1 MELIEKNIKL
11 VDEVERLVNYT
22 CGLLNDNKRALMA
35 IAPQTA
41 LFNEMV
47 FKNFSL
53 YSTAHNDTRAKILRG
68 EIMDYWRNA
77 TPFKMVS
84 KTMILEKF
92 LEIWHKLSGSG
103 FHFKIDNILFKI
115 ILVSEARGFINETKA
130 IEFCHLDAERGVFT
144 YSRQEIESFV
154 VEKIKKLNA
163 KSKEN
168 KDIKTQIEK

>member
-1 MELIEKNIKL
+1 MELSEKNIKL
-11 VDEVERLVNYT
+11 IDEVERLVNLT

-53 YSTAHNDTRAKILRG
+53 YSTAYNDTRAKILKS
-68 EIMDYWRNA
+68 EIIDYWRTA
-77 TPFKMVS
+77 TAFKMVS
-84 KTMILEKF
+84 RTMILEKF
-92 LEIWHKLSGSG
+92 VEIWHKLSGSG

-130 IEFCHLDAERGVFT
+130 IEFCHLNAESGLFNC
-144 YSRQEIESFV
+144 SRQEIKNYV
-154 VEKIKKLNA
+154 TEKIKKLNE
-163 KSKEN
+163 KSNEN
-168 KDIKTQIEK
+168 KDTKTHKEK

>member
-1 MELIEKNIKL
+1 MELSEKNIKL
-11 VDEVERLVNYT
+11 VDEIERLVNLT

-68 EIMDYWRNA
+68 EIMDYWRTA

-84 KTMILEKF
+84 RTMILEKF

-130 IEFCHLDAERGVFT
+130 IEFCHLDAESGLFNCIRH
-144 YSRQEIESFV
+144 EIENYV
-154 VEKIKKLNA
+154 TEKIKKLNE

-168 KDIKTQIEK
+168 KDTKTHKEK